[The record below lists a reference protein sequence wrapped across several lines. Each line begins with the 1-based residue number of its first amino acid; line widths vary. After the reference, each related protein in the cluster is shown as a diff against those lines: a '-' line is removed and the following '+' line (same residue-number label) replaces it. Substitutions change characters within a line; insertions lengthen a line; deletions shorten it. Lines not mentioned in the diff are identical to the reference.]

1 MKNNNVN
8 TFTRTC
14 LASVFALAL
23 VACGGGSSVETS
35 TNLDAV
41 NPTQPV
47 SDWELVW
54 SDEFEGDAIDT
65 NNWTHEI
72 NCIGGGNNEKQ
83 CYTDSSDNSFV
94 SDGALNIVA
103 LPAAEGAAQ
112 PYTSARLNTR
122 YKADFKYGRIEMRAQ
137 LPSGQGSWPAF
148 WMLPTDYVYGGW
160 PRSGEIDIME
170 AVNLKATDPR
180 DGLDQRSIY
189 GTLHYGQAFPNN
201 DQSGVE
207 FKFPEGTNPADDFH
221 TYAIEWEEGE
231 IRWYVDDFLYATQR
245 RTELTE
251 PAPETGNQFITHRGW
266 YTEYIDR
273 NTGQLEIFWTD
284 APFDQDFHLILN
296 LAVGGNWP
304 ENVNELG
311 IDADAFQNGQSFVID
326 YVRVYE
332 CAADPITGKGC
343 ATIRSG
349 YDQLIEGDATINGF
363 ESNAFA
369 LREGEAP
376 NPPLTGAGGESI
388 EIFSDALGDSWQINA
403 CCDGNS
409 SAEVITEDDGNVYVQ
424 FTTTGDAA
432 VTGFDSRLPSGGASF
447 DISSLA
453 GSGFLKFDVRV
464 IQQPSSGAG
473 WLVKVEQNGECC
485 SNFAEIPLAD
495 LPEGAPVVGEWIS
508 YSIPVADLIS
518 AGLSPTQVDAFFV
531 FPGFTTGNGAIVQ
544 LDNVRFEGAADV
556 DPIAVF
562 DGEAVAPWALNIFD
576 APNATFEIVEDEGEN
591 VAQFSIVAPNAVV
604 GFETRSASEQV
615 DITNFI
621 GVGALEFDLK
631 VVQQPTS
638 GQPWLLKVEQNG
650 ECCSGFAEFQ
660 LANLPEGAP
669 VVGEWK
675 RYSIP
680 VSNLVS
686 AGLTNTPQ
694 VDAIFVFPGFTT
706 GEGAVVQ
713 MKNVGFVTGN
723 AGGGDD
729 GGDNGGDDGGDGGG
743 GDDGGDT
750 PSAPVYAIGQEIIS
764 NGTFDTDAEGWT
776 GGMMMADGE
785 RNVLFNEV
793 SAAGDP
799 WSVNSSQILALEPA
813 TNYILSFTA
822 RASQA
827 RDIIAGIGLNAAP
840 FSADVETVALT
851 TEYQTFT
858 LNLSTLDENGD
869 AFSDPEAR
877 VLFDLGAQVGDVF
890 LDDISL
896 VKAPQL
902 VVNNG
907 FDFGEKHWIGAI
919 GEENIVNQEDNNVY
933 FVDVTS
939 AGDAF
944 AVNLSQVMTLEPSR
958 TYTVSFRAR
967 SNVDRTML
975 AGLGLNAAPW
985 HANSEE
991 VSLSSEWQA
1000 YTLTIETISD
1010 GESIPFGD
1018 ENSRVLFDM
1027 GAQVGE
1033 VYIDD
1038 VSVELIPADAP
1049 ELVINGSFENVD
1061 SWTGAIGPDN
1071 IIDDDGN
1078 SVYFVD
1084 VTSAGDPW
1092 AVNLSQ
1098 VMTLSP
1104 STSYTVS
1111 FRAKATVARSML
1123 AGLGLNA
1130 APFYAA
1136 TETVELTTDWQTFNY
1151 TITTISTGESIPFGD
1166 ENSRILFDMGAEVGG
1181 VYIDDV
1187 SVKQQQ

>member
-1 MKNNNVN
+1 
-8 TFTRTC
+8 
-14 LASVFALAL
+14 
-23 VACGGGSSVETS
+23 
-35 TNLDAV
+35 
-41 NPTQPV
+41 
-47 SDWELVW
+47 
-54 SDEFEGDAIDT
+54 
-65 NNWTHEI
+65 
-72 NCIGGGNNEKQ
+72 
-83 CYTDSSDNSFV
+83 
-94 SDGALNIVA
+94 
-103 LPAAEGAAQ
+103 
-112 PYTSARLNTR
+112 
-122 YKADFKYGRIEMRAQ
+122 
-137 LPSGQGSWPAF
+137 
-148 WMLPTDYVYGGW
+148 
-160 PRSGEIDIME
+160 
-170 AVNLKATDPR
+170 
-180 DGLDQRSIY
+180 
-189 GTLHYGQAFPNN
+189 
-201 DQSGVE
+201 
-207 FKFPEGTNPADDFH
+207 
-221 TYAIEWEEGE
+221 
-231 IRWYVDDFLYATQR
+231 
-245 RTELTE
+245 
-251 PAPETGNQFITHRGW
+251 
-266 YTEYIDR
+266 
-273 NTGQLEIFWTD
+273 
-284 APFDQDFHLILN
+284 
-296 LAVGGNWP
+296 
-304 ENVNELG
+304 
-311 IDADAFQNGQSFVID
+311 
-326 YVRVYE
+326 
-332 CAADPITGKGC
+332 
-343 ATIRSG
+343 
-349 YDQLIEGDATINGF
+349 
-363 ESNAFA
+363 
-369 LREGEAP
+369 
-376 NPPLTGAGGESI
+376 
-388 EIFSDALGDSWQINA
+388 
-403 CCDGNS
+403 
-409 SAEVITEDDGNVYVQ
+409 
-424 FTTTGDAA
+424 
-432 VTGFDSRLPSGGASF
+432 
-447 DISSLA
+447 
-453 GSGFLKFDVRV
+453 
-464 IQQPSSGAG
+464 
-473 WLVKVEQNGECC
+473 
-485 SNFAEIPLAD
+485 
-495 LPEGAPVVGEWIS
+495 
-508 YSIPVADLIS
+508 
-518 AGLSPTQVDAFFV
+518 
-531 FPGFTTGNGAIVQ
+531 
-544 LDNVRFEGAADV
+544 
-556 DPIAVF
+556 
-562 DGEAVAPWALNIFD
+562 
-576 APNATFEIVEDEGEN
+576 
-591 VAQFSIVAPNAVV
+591 
-604 GFETRSASEQV
+604 
-615 DITNFI
+615 
-621 GVGALEFDLK
+621 
-631 VVQQPTS
+631 
-638 GQPWLLKVEQNG
+638 
-650 ECCSGFAEFQ
+650 
-660 LANLPEGAP
+660 
-669 VVGEWK
+669 
-675 RYSIP
+675 
-680 VSNLVS
+680 
-686 AGLTNTPQ
+686 
-694 VDAIFVFPGFTT
+694 
-706 GEGAVVQ
+706 